1 MSSKYAATSQRSL
14 AAITRKGSTF
24 TLGTTTGTPIYDP
37 ATDTWS
43 GSTSA
48 LATGRAVQIAIQFGS
63 ELTGSPG
70 QPVDTGN
77 LRNAWIRENPSENVS
92 IVSTN
97 VEYAQSIEDG
107 IGPHGPLTLRSAV
120 GGFHS
125 VALTVAG
132 FDRIVDAAVRA
143 QQ

>member
-1 MSSKYAATSQRSL
+1 MSDFADDFDAALEDIDIRIHAVFD
-14 AAITRKGSTF
+14 AAVELMKQS
-24 TLGTTTGTPIYDP
+24 
-37 ATDTWS
+37 
-43 GSTSA
+43 
-48 LATGRAVQIAIQFGS
+48 IQFGS
-63 ELTGSPG
+63 SITGSPG

-132 FDRIVDAAVRA
+132 FDLIMSAAMQAR
-143 QQ
+143 Q

>member
-48 LATGRAVQIAIQFGS
+48 LATGRAVQIANDLQQVVALGLVAEKTVTLLAAAKS
-63 ELTGSPG
+63 LTVEPKKGMVLTWSDG
-70 QPVDTGN
+70 
-77 LRNAWIRENPSENVS
+77 VS
-92 IVSTN
+92 
-97 VEYAQSIEDG
+97 YSIDD
-107 IGPHGPLTLRSAV
+107 V
-120 GGFHS
+120 QS
-125 VALTVAG
+125 VAPDGTPILYTIVAST
-132 FDRIVDAAVRA
+132 
-143 QQ
+143 